1 MGAIDFLG
9 LDDVVEIHH
18 DQIER
23 YGGSDGIRDAHLL
36 ESAVAAPQATFD
48 ERFLHG
54 DLFSMAA
61 AYLFHITQNHPF
73 VDGNKRTGAV
83 AALVFFALNEVEIQ
97 ASEEEIEGLVRRV
110 ATGKADTDA
119 VAAFFR
125 SHQQDSGDRAG

>member
-1 MGAIDFLG
+1 MRAIDFLE

-23 YGGSDGIRDAHLL
+23 YGGSDGIRDARLL
-36 ESAVAAPQATFD
+36 ESAVAAPRATFD
-48 ERFLHG
+48 GRSLHV

-83 AALVFFALNEVEIQ
+83 AALVFLALNEVEIQ
-97 ASEEEIEGLVRRV
+97 ASEEEIEDLVRRV

-119 VAAFFR
+119 IAAFLR
-125 SHQQDSGDRAG
+125 SYQQHSGDR